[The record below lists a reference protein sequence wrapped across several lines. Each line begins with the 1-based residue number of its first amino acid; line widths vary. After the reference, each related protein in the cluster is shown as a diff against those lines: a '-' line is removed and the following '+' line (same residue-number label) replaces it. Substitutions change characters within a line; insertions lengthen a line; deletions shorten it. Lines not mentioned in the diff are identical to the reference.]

1 MPDNSPIIRA
11 ARASDIPAI
20 QAIYAHYVET
30 GTASFETAAP
40 DLAEMT
46 QRFQAIRA
54 RGFPYIV
61 AEIAG
66 TVAGYA
72 YAGTYRARAA
82 YDFAVEDSVYL
93 APDRVGHGLGR
104 TLLGALIEAC
114 TDAGYRRMIA
124 VIGDSANHASISL
137 HLAMGFSHAGVLPSA
152 GWKHGRWVDSVMMQ
166 RALGDGDAT
175 PPRPVI
181 PIGDSGP

>member
-1 MPDNSPIIRA
+1 MFDTPPIIRA
-11 ARASDIPAI
+11 AQPSDLARI
-20 QAIYAHYVET
+20 QAIYAHYVQT

-46 QRFQAIRA
+46 KRFEAIRT

-61 AEIAG
+61 AEIG
-66 TVAGYA
+66 GEVAGYA

-82 YDFAVEDSVYL
+82 YDFAVEDSVYI
-93 APDRVGHGLGR
+93 APDRLGHGLGR
-104 TLLGALIEAC
+104 ALLGTLIDAC
-114 TDAGYRRMIA
+114 IAAGYRRMIA
-124 VIGDSANHASISL
+124 VIGDSANAPSINL
-137 HLAMGFSHAGVLPSA
+137 HLAMGFTHAGMLPSA

-175 PPRPVI
+175 PPGPLRPI
-181 PIGDSGP
+181 S